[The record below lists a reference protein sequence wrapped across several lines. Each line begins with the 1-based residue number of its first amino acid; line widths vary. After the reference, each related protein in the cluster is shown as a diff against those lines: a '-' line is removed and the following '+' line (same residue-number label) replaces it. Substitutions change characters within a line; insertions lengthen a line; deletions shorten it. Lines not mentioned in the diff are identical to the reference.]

1 MLGGDSVKKFWNK
14 AENSNDIFIY
24 GDIASYAWFDNDT
37 TAKSFMDDLNS
48 FKGQP
53 VTVHINSGGGDV
65 FAGLA
70 ISNAIKNY
78 GKVTVAID
86 GLAASAASLIA
97 MGGQKVTMASNALM
111 MIHEARVGVM
121 GYFDIADLTK
131 MQNELTA
138 IKGSIIATYK
148 SRAKDADI
156 QSMVEAETWFNAQ
169 EALDAGFIDEIT
181 GEVSLSVD
189 DANKKLFVNSLA
201 IDTSKFDAVKMRQ
214 AMGGKKMSTENK
226 APATETTPAVNAEEI
241 LKQERQ
247 RVRDLQGLKCDNA
260 AVNAIIEVAMSDGR
274 TVADIQAYVDAL
286 KKIPPAQNTA
296 GNIADVIRD
305 QMTSGAAG
313 VSGSQDAPD
322 EKELQRN
329 KIAAFANGM
338 V

>member
-1 MLGGDSVKKFWNK
+1 MKKFWNK

-97 MGGQKVTMASNALM
+97 MGGAKITMASNALM

-138 IKGSIIATYK
+138 IKGSIIATYQLRLQ
-148 SRAKDADI
+148 SHGRDADI
-156 QSMVEAETWFNAQ
+156 QSMVESETWFSAQ
-169 EALDAGFIDEIT
+169 EALDAGLIDEIT

-201 IDTSKFDAVKMRQ
+201 IDTSKFDAVKMRR
-214 AMGGKKMSTENK
+214 AMEGKNMATENK

-260 AVNAIIEVAMSDGR
+260 AVNAIIDVAMSDGR
-274 TVADIQAYVDAL
+274 TVADIQSYVDAL
-286 KKIPPAQNTA
+286 KQIPTPQNSA
-296 GNIADVIRD
+296 VNIADVIRD
-305 QMTSGAAG
+305 QMTSGAEDVKG
-313 VSGSQDAPD
+313 GQNAPAV
-322 EKELQRN
+322 KELQAK
-329 KIAAFANGM
+329 KIAEFANGM

>member
-1 MLGGDSVKKFWNK
+1 MKKFWNK

-97 MGGQKVTMASNALM
+97 MGGAKITMASNALM

-138 IKGSIIATYK
+138 IKGSIIATYQ

-156 QSMVEAETWFNAQ
+156 QSMVEAETWFSAQ
-169 EALDAGFIDEIT
+169 EALDAGLIDEIT

-201 IDTSKFDAVKMRQ
+201 IDTSKFDAVKMRR
-214 AMGGKKMSTENK
+214 AMEGKNMATENK
-226 APATETTPAVNAEEI
+226 APVTEETTPAVNAEEI

-247 RVRDLQGLKCDNA
+247 RVKDLQGLKCDNA

-274 TVADIQAYVDAL
+274 TVADIQSYVDAL

-305 QMTSGAAG
+305 QMTSGAEDVKG
-313 VSGSQDAPD
+313 GQNAPD
-322 EKELQRN
+322 VKELQAK
-329 KIAAFANGM
+329 KIAEFANGM